1 MQLTNFFPWWLPLLQ
16 IGVVDF
22 FAPLK
27 NHQVCRDDLG
37 GIKLGVP
44 VYRRSD
50 IGWLMSAVVEGGNAL

>member
-1 MQLTNFFPWWLPLLQ
+1 MVAPPAANRLRRFFC
-16 IGVVDF
+16 
-22 FAPLK
+22 PLK